1 MTNALPFQTRARTID
16 HLGREQIADVP
27 TAVSELW
34 KNAYDAY
41 ATKVAL
47 HIYDGPPPV
56 AAIFDDGHG
65 MTYEQFIERWL
76 VVGTDSKAGKASVPV
91 ELRKGLLERPKQG
104 QKGIGRL
111 SVAALGSSVLVISKQ
126 ENKPYVICLVDWR
139 LFENPYLLLQDVRV
153 PVLQVDDLS
162 KLDEKYQEMSNDI
175 IENLTGE
182 LGPPDRKKRIQNAWE
197 IFDELE
203 SEKEDVIQL
212 TSDTIKDAAST
223 PHELT
228 QLLSDWPVFNEQ
240 SFSGTAMLMFNI
252 NASLKAWLP
261 SIEDNDENE
270 AIRASLVRTLS
281 GFSDPYTD
289 ESFESLDYRV
299 VIHTHS
305 EQKIV
310 LEKDEEYGIE
320 FLRSLEHFVEG
331 DFDEH
336 GIFRGTVR
344 AFGKNFGAIEI
355 VPGLPPPSSARDRV
369 GPFSISIGAFE
380 GGPSS
385 STHSPE
391 VYAKID
397 ERGDSHGG
405 LYLYR
410 DRLRVMPYGRPE
422 NDFFKIEERRTSK
435 AGREFWSSRK
445 LFGRIVIT
453 RAKNSNLRDKAGREG
468 LIDNA
473 ASRSLQML
481 VIDLLK
487 TTARRYFGGDAAI
500 RKELLPAIQAEN
512 SLAAKKAKAA
522 GSSQLKIFK
531 SALTENS
538 STLDTA
544 LLSLQR
550 TELALNEAIS
560 KQDGAALWGLQK
572 EIDELVSARS
582 ELLLPPKPKNLG
594 RFETIYRDY
603 RDRYTSLAER
613 VLDARTLW
621 ASSSERLKAKPP
633 IDVARSRLGS
643 NQKFLTDRLGR
654 WSRGIVDLLK
664 SEIDRIE
671 SSIERERKE
680 YYKAVAPLL
689 DDVEHAR
696 TPLSSVLS
704 EMDEIR
710 ERLDENFRSSYEP
723 YFRSILQLSEGIDL
737 DSALGYTGDRN
748 ETLEKKVEQIQGLAQ
763 IGISVEIL
771 NHELETLDRRLA
783 TSLASL
789 PQSVRTSKE
798 FLQAERARR
807 ELVER
812 LRFLSQMQISSG
824 DVKQELSGHDIAMYL
839 HAFFDSILTNRGITL
854 SISSDFNDMRFHEY
868 PSRIYPVFI
877 NLLNNSIYWISKS
890 EKREIRLSKVADS
903 IVISDTG
910 PGIDVDDIPNLF
922 ELFFTKRVRG
932 RGVGL
937 YLCRQ
942 TLATGGHEIYYAKD
956 PNEKILPGANFIIKL
971 RNGFY
976 A

>member
-41 ATKVAL
+41 ATQVAL
-47 HIYDGPPPV
+47 HIFDGPPPI

-65 MTYEQFIERWL
+65 MTYDQFIEKWL
-76 VVGTDSKAGKASVPV
+76 VVGTDSKAGNKPVPT

-126 ENKPYVICLVDWR
+126 ENNPFVISLVDWR
-139 LFENPYLLLQDVRV
+139 LFENPYLFLQDVRI
-153 PVLQVDDLS
+153 PVLETEDISDLE
-162 KLDEKYQEMSNDI
+162 KKYQEMTHQI
-175 IENLTGE
+175 LENLTGE
-182 LGPPDRKKRIQNAWE
+182 LGPPDRTKRIKSAWE
-197 IFDELE
+197 IFDNLE
-203 SEKEDVIQL
+203 EENEDIRLL
-212 TSDTIKDAAST
+212 TSCSIQQAAAI
-223 PHELT
+223 PKELGK
-228 QLLSDWPVFNEQ
+228 LLVDWPVFNGE
-240 SFSGTAMLMFNI
+240 SLSGTAMLMFDI
-252 NASLKAWLP
+252 NASLKTWLP
-261 SIEDNDENE
+261 ETEANDENE
-270 AIRASLVRTLS
+270 SIRASLIRTLS
-281 GFSDPYTD
+281 GFSDPYT
-289 ESFESLDYRV
+289 ETSKESLDYKV
-299 VIHTHS
+299 VVHAHGDK
-305 EQKIV
+305 KIV
-310 LEKDEEYGIE
+310 LQQDEQFGID
-320 FLRSLEHFVEG
+320 FLRSLEHVVEG
-331 DFDEH
+331 DFDSH
-336 GIFRGTVR
+336 GVFRGTIR

-355 VPGLPPPSSARDRV
+355 VPGLPPPSSPKDRV

-380 GGPSS
+380 GETSS
-385 STHSPE
+385 STHPPDI
-391 VYAKID
+391 YAKID

-445 LFGRIVIT
+445 LFGRIVIS
-453 RAKNSNLRDKAGREG
+453 RAQNSNLRDKAGREG

-473 ASRSLQML
+473 ASRALQML

-487 TTARRYFGGDAAI
+487 TTARRYFGGESTI

-512 SLAAKKAKAA
+512 SSAAKKAKAA
-522 GSSQLKIFK
+522 GNSQLRIFK
-531 SALTENS
+531 SAVTERS
-538 STLDTA
+538 SALNAALIALEKTETA
-544 LLSLQR
+544 L
-550 TELALNEAIS
+550 TDAIS
-560 KQDGAALWGLQK
+560 KQDSVALWGLQK
-572 EIDELVSARS
+572 EIDELISARS
-582 ELLLPPKPKNLG
+582 ELQLPPKPKKLG
-594 RFETIYRDY
+594 RFEATYRDY
-603 RDRYTSLAER
+603 RDRYGSLAER
-613 VLDARTLW
+613 ISDVRTAW
-621 ASSSERLKAKPP
+621 TSSSERLRAKPP
-633 IDVARSRLGS
+633 IDVAKSRLGS
-643 NQKFLTDRLGR
+643 NQKLLTDRLAK
-654 WSRGIVDLLK
+654 WNRGITDMLK
-664 SEIDRIE
+664 SEIVRVENAIE
-671 SSIERERKE
+671 NNRKE

-689 DDVEHAR
+689 DDVEHER
-696 TPLSSVLS
+696 TPLSTVLA
-704 EMDEIR
+704 EMDDVR
-710 ERLDENFRSSYEP
+710 EQLDDQFRSSYEP

-783 TSLASL
+783 SSLAGL
-789 PQSVRTSKE
+789 PPSVRVTNE
-798 FLQAERARR
+798 FAQADRARR

-839 HAFFDSILTNRGITL
+839 HAFFDSILVNRGITL
-854 SISSDFNDMRFHEY
+854 SISVEFNEARFHEY

-877 NLLNNSIYWISKS
+877 NLINNSIYWMSKS
-890 EKREIRLSKVADS
+890 ERREIRLSTLGDS
-903 IVISDTG
+903 IIVSDTG
-910 PGIDVDDIPNLF
+910 PGIDEEDIPSLF

-937 YLCRQ
+937 YLCKQ
-942 TLATGGHEIYYAKD
+942 TLASGGHEIYYAKESD
-956 PNEKILPGANFIIKL
+956 ERILPGANFIIKL